1 MALSTEQR
9 QTLAGLKEKIEE
21 WRTEQ
26 QNLNDKEFVFLNSIT
41 LVDSTLSSL
50 ILNESTEDSLSLVD
64 QVLEDIESLQL
75 TREAYSDG

>member
-1 MALSTEQR
+1 MALSTEQI